1 MTIWILALLLF
12 ACLAGIGYQQG
23 AIRVAISFIGI
34 IVAALLAGPLA
45 KLVKPA
51 VTAVGVAN
59 PALLWLLPPLI
70 VFLVVLSLFKI
81 LGLFVHRKV
90 NVHYKHK
97 AGDLRLA
104 LWERLNSRL
113 GLCLGLLNGLAY
125 LVLISAVIYPL
136 SYWTVQM
143 ESPGADPMGIKLF
156 NRMGRDLQQ
165 TGAARVARAIDPMP
179 AVFYDAA
186 DLAGLLYQNPLL
198 EARLS
203 RYPAFLSLAER
214 QEFRTLAQDTTFTQ
228 ARLMNAPLR
237 ELLKNPNAQAIVNSP
252 DTLNYIWGVVSPEL
266 KDLML
271 FLTNQPDYM
280 LKGKY
285 KERILGRWYFDANA
299 AMAAFRRA
307 KPNIPSSEMAKIK
320 NRIASLY
327 AKTMLI
333 AGTDHHVVIK
343 NIPQVKQQS
352 GQPPTTELQTLQ
364 GQWKGENGDYGLSL
378 TDGGKRKAK
387 LESGRLVVTGEGLD
401 LVFTPED

>member
-34 IVAALLAGPLA
+34 IGAALLAGPLA
-45 KLVKPA
+45 RLAKPA
-51 VTAVGVAN
+51 VSAVGVAN
-59 PALLWLLPPLI
+59 PVLLWLLPPLI
-70 VFLVVLSLFKI
+70 VFLIVLSLVKA
-81 LGLFVHRKV
+81 LGLLVHRKV
-90 NVHYKHK
+90 NVHYRHQ

-143 ESPGADPMGIKLF
+143 AAPDTDPRGIKLF
-156 NRMGRDLQQ
+156 NRLGRDLQR

-179 AVFYDAA
+179 AVFYAAA

-214 QEFRTLAQDTTFTQ
+214 PEFRSLAQDTTFTQ

-237 ELLKNPNAQAIVNSP
+237 DLLKNPNAQAIVNKP
-252 DTLNYIWGVVSPEL
+252 ETLNYLWNTVSPEL
-266 KDLML
+266 SDLTL
-271 FLTNQPDYM
+271 FLTNQPDY
-280 LKGKY
+280 LLRGKY
-285 KERILGRWYFDANA
+285 RERILGRWYFDANG

-307 KPNIPSSEMAKIK
+307 KPNVLPSEMARLRK
-320 NRIASLY
+320 SVTSTY

-333 AGTDHHVVIK
+333 AGPDHHVVIQ
-343 NIPQVKQQS
+343 NIPRVKQQA
-352 GQPPTTELQTLQ
+352 GQPPATELQTLQ
-364 GQWKGENGDYGLSL
+364 GQWKGQNGDYEFSL
-378 TDGGKRKAK
+378 GEGGKRKAK
-387 LESGRLVVTGEGLD
+387 LESGRLMVTGEGLD
-401 LVFTPED
+401 LVFRPED

>member
-45 KLVKPA
+45 KFVKPI
-51 VTAVGVAN
+51 VTAVGVVN
-59 PALLWLLPPLI
+59 PVLIWLLPPLI
-70 VFLVVLSLFKI
+70 VYLIVLSAIKV

-113 GLCLGLLNGLAY
+113 GLCLGPLNGLAY

-143 ESPGADPMGIKLF
+143 ASPGADPMGIKLF
-156 NRMGRDLQQ
+156 NRMGRDLQR

-203 RYPAFLSLAER
+203 RYPAFLSLTER
-214 QEFRTLAQDTTFTQ
+214 QEFQTLAQDTTFTQ

-237 ELLKNPNAQAIVNSP
+237 ELLKNPNVQAIVKKP
-252 DTLNYIWGVVSPEL
+252 DTLNYIWGIVSPEL
-266 KDLML
+266 KDLTL
-271 FLTNQPDYM
+271 FLTNQPGYM
-280 LKGKY
+280 LEGKY
-285 KERILGRWYFDANA
+285 KERILGRWYFDANG

-320 NRIASLY
+320 SRIASLY

-343 NIPQVKQQS
+343 NIPHVKQQS
-352 GQPPTTELQTLQ
+352 GQPPTTELQTFQ
-364 GQWKGENGDYGLSL
+364 GQWKSENGDYGLSL
-378 TDGGKRKAK
+378 GDGGKRKAK